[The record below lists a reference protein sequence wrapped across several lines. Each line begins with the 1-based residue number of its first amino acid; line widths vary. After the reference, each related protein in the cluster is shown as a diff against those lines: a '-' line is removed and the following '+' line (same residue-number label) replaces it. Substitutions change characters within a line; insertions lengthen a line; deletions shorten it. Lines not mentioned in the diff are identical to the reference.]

1 MDEYEVYY
9 ERLVGDLH
17 GFHQSFRKRPLS
29 GLLAQSSL
37 AVPAPLL
44 AQVHNISLLSRGHS
58 SRIDNDGDSRDT
70 THITSYPHVF
80 PYDLGS
86 THNTRLLS
94 LRSEVAQLYKAPNN
108 IIIDSDDL
116 DAICVIYNLIV
127 TMSALDDDPLS
138 GFQTSWVVVRQ
149 EVIRRWE

>member
-17 GFHQSFRKRPLS
+17 GFRQSFKKRPLS
-29 GLLAQSSL
+29 ELLAQSSL

-58 SRIDNDGDSRDT
+58 LRIDDDGDSRDT
-70 THITSYPHVF
+70 THITSHSHIF

-86 THNTRLLS
+86 TYNTRLSS
-94 LRSEVAQLYKAPNN
+94 LRSEVAQLCKAPNN
-108 IIIDSDDL
+108 IIIGSDDL
-116 DAICVIYNLIV
+116 DAICVIYNMIA
-127 TMSALDDDPLS
+127 TMSALEDDPLS
-138 GFQTSWVVVRQ
+138 GF
-149 EVIRRWE
+149 